1 MPIPKLTAK
10 YSISVPLMDKEVLL
24 NTPSSAP
31 TEQSSTKTT
40 SSVIGG
46 STSIVLKLKTFILLT
61 KILQLNERP
70 ILKLVL
76 LMNQYQDM
84 VLLHP
89 PTTTTLL
96 VPLLTTIMLLQQKLQ
111 SQLMLLKKKLLPQL
125 MVVTEPQKL
134 KHPKTNTTPA
144 VKDVTSVEIS
154 VKDETSVETVAVTE
168 EDKTTAT
175 TDDQDVVDVKADDSV
190 DKCSMKLI
198 NGIKLPDRYKLL
210 SQHHL
215 NGITMNSSNSLN
227 IWRPN
232 YD

>member
-1 MPIPKLTAK
+1 M
-10 YSISVPLMDKEVLL
+10 
-24 NTPSSAP
+24 
-31 TEQSSTKTT
+31 
-40 SSVIGG
+40 G
-46 STSIVLKLKTFILLT
+46 LKLKTFTLLT
-61 KILQLNERP
+61 KILLLNEKP

-84 VLLHP
+84 AQLQP

-125 MVVTEPQKL
+125 MVVMEPQKL

-144 VKDVTSVEIS
+144 VKDETFV
-154 VKDETSVETVAVTE
+154 ETSAVTE

-198 NGIKLPDRYKLL
+198 DGIKLPDRYKLL
-210 SQHHL
+210 SLHPL
-215 NGITMNSSNSLN
+215 NGITMN
-227 IWRPN
+227 
-232 YD
+232 

>member
-1 MPIPKLTAK
+1 M
-10 YSISVPLMDKEVLL
+10 
-24 NTPSSAP
+24 
-31 TEQSSTKTT
+31 
-40 SSVIGG
+40 G
-46 STSIVLKLKTFILLT
+46 
-61 KILQLNERP
+61 
-70 ILKLVL
+70 
-76 LMNQYQDM
+76 
-84 VLLHP
+84 
-89 PTTTTLL
+89 TTTLL
-96 VPLLTTIMLLQQKLQ
+96 VPLLITIMLLQQKLQ

-134 KHPKTNTTPA
+134 KHPKTSTTPA

-190 DKCSMKLI
+190 DKCSRKLI
-198 NGIKLPDRYKLL
+198 NGIKLPGRYKLL